1 MQAKTSLKIS
11 KSVKSRWRLLCSPKS
26 GAKSYTKTTI
36 YSIYTLAQVVFSISF
51 LFKDNSGK
59 NLLKLKLQ
67 HHKNT
72 SNFPPPLQTRPST
85 TSALYHLQSKLAA
98 STHGNW
104 PFEDTI
110 SAFWGEF
117 RRPLAALDRCTLN
130 KVHLHSKS
138 FGGLLN
144 GRLREGH
151 A

>member
-1 MQAKTSLKIS
+1 MQAKTSFKIS
-11 KSVKSRWRLLCSPKS
+11 KSVKSKWRLLCSPKS

-85 TSALYHLQSKLAA
+85 TSALYHPDLI
-98 STHGNW
+98 G
-104 PFEDTI
+104 
-110 SAFWGEF
+110 
-117 RRPLAALDRCTLN
+117 
-130 KVHLHSKS
+130 
-138 FGGLLN
+138 
-144 GRLREGH
+144 
-151 A
+151 

>member
-1 MQAKTSLKIS
+1 MQDKTSFKTS

-85 TSALYHLQSKLAA
+85 TSALYQQRSASVGAPNQTECDSQRVA
-98 STHGNW
+98 STMEQLRI
-104 PFEDTI
+104 FVC
-110 SAFWGEF
+110 S
-117 RRPLAALDRCTLN
+117 
-130 KVHLHSKS
+130 S
-138 FGGLLN
+138 FYMLP
-144 GRLREGH
+144 GRARTH
-151 A
+151 YQMTSIF